1 MVLPWQFGFKSIQSI
16 VKIEFTRL
24 RAKTFW
30 DNASNEYGFWANL
43 NSKFDHPR
51 WSQATEVLLNTF
63 GRIPTPLYNGYE
75 QDVAH
80 LYDEN
85 KREFFY

>member
-16 VKIEFTRL
+16 VKIEFTPL

-80 LYDEN
+80 LYEEN